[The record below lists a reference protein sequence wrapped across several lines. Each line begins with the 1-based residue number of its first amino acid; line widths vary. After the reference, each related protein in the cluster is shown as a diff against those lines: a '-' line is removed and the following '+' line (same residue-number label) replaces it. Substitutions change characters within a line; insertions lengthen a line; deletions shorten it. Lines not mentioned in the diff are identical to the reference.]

1 MLEAGKYLFQIFFRV
16 FEFRVVSIGKVHE
29 KLRRTQRKQ
38 RTTSNVSLIHF
49 LGVWC
54 WVFYISIVKKENC
67 LFGTVNI
74 KGKWKTNQKNNND
87 NIFFFFFFAPAKSIN
102 LESMKIEELA
112 KYICQK
118 NIEDIGVRLKWKLI
132 TVQREGK
139 TILNISNS
147 IDHVRGSTR
156 SSMIGFSLPVLRI
169 ILTINFRA
177 KYISI

>member
-1 MLEAGKYLFQIFFRV
+1 MLTRIENECKYFHRDSLIFFLFFFFFVLEAGKYLFQIFFRV

-49 LGVWC
+49 LSVWC

-87 NIFFFFFFAPAKSIN
+87 NIFFFFLRPRN
-102 LESMKIEELA
+102 
-112 KYICQK
+112 
-118 NIEDIGVRLKWKLI
+118 RLILNRWKLKNWRSTFVKKI
-132 TVQREGK
+132 SKILAYDWNENLSRFREKGK
-139 TILNISNS
+139 
-147 IDHVRGSTR
+147 R
-156 SSMIGFSLPVLRI
+156 
-169 ILTINFRA
+169 
-177 KYISI
+177 Y

>member
-87 NIFFFFFFAPAKSIN
+87 NIFFFCARAKSIN